1 MESGAIVK
9 CLPLSAPA
17 DGETSYPNLSPADGE
32 TSYPNLSPADG
43 ETSYP
48 NLSSA
53 DGETSYPNLSPAGGE
68 IQRGGSS
75 QFNARRLNSYNPHPR
90 LDTTRT
96 HGLT

>member
-32 TSYPNLSPADG
+32 TSYPNLS
-43 ETSYP
+43 
-48 NLSSA
+48 SA
-53 DGETSYPNLSPAGGE
+53 DGE

-75 QFNARRLNSYNPHPR
+75 QFNSRRLNSYNPHPR